1 MKMYDENYNFEETRA
16 QLGIGAGLYVKDS
29 ILGKFIIRL
38 LAEKIPSCSGDVET
52 VEIDVTTSRKKS
64 KLNGK
69 ETLSDVEFEVFAH
82 RDNMRILES
91 MANKTFEFMSI
102 SGDFTGERYAGTLTY
117 KVNERTSG
125 DPVKATVKITPIAS
139 YGYVDDATPLIAE
152 TAKIIGDVP
161 YILDLDTTL
170 GTVDVDI
177 VTNPSDAT
185 IAAVSET
192 VAVCTAKATGKKI
205 TITGVKEGT
214 SIVEIT
220 STKADCASM
229 KRTILVR
236 VPKA

>member
-1 MKMYDENYNFEETRA
+1 MKMYDENYNFEEARA
-16 QLGIGAGLYVKDS
+16 QLGIGSGLYLKDS
-29 ILGKFIIRL
+29 TLGKFIIKL

-52 VEIDVTTSRKKS
+52 VEIDVTSSRKKS

-69 ETLSDVEFEVFAH
+69 ETLNDVEFEVFAH
-82 RDNMRILES
+82 RDNLRILES
-91 MANKTFEFMSI
+91 MANKTFEFIAI
-102 SGDFTGERYAGTLTY
+102 SGDFTGERFAGTLTY
-117 KVNERTSG
+117 KMNDRTSG

-139 YGYVDDATPLIAE
+139 YGYVDDVSALIAE

-161 YILDLDTTL
+161 YIVDLDTTL
-170 GTVDVDI
+170 GKVDIDI

-185 IAAVSET
+185 IAVISET
-192 VAVCTAKATGKKI
+192 EAVCTAAATGNKV

-214 SIVEIT
+214 AVVEIT
-220 STKADCASM
+220 ASKTGCASM